1 MIAGTHGVALTLKL
15 GADITG
21 YTKIEFVI
29 VAPTCPVTRTVVTAF
44 ASNVTKGWVTYTTEA
59 NVFNLAKTYQI
70 QAIVTFD
77 TTRLLRSIAVD
88 LEVEPAL

>member
-15 GADITG
+15 AADITG
-21 YTKIEFVI
+21 YTKIEMVI
-29 VAPTCPVTRTVVTAF
+29 VAPTCPVTRTVVSAF
-44 ASNVTKGWVTYTTEA
+44 ASNVEKGWVTYNTEE
-59 NVFNLAKTYQI
+59 NIFNLAKTYQI

-77 TTRLLRSIAVD
+77 TTRLLKSVPVE